1 MHSKL
6 GINLNF
12 CLDHSL
18 LETRSSFGRSFTSE
32 INEKWAFIACACG
45 QYYKH
50 LSKPERKFIGLLVLM
65 LCAPSEI
72 TIEFYH
78 DTPDH
83 YKDEG
88 F

>member
-1 MHSKL
+1 MGGL
-6 GINLNF
+6 
-12 CLDHSL
+12 
-18 LETRSSFGRSFTSE
+18 
-32 INEKWAFIACACG
+32 AFITVDTKN
-45 QYYKH
+45 YKH

-78 DTPDH
+78 DAPDH